1 MYYNLSLRNVKRS
14 FRDYLIYFFTL
25 TLSVAI
31 FYSFNSLGS
40 QDMMIPFTSS
50 NDEILK
56 AINLFLGILSGFV
69 SVILAFLIIYAN
81 NLLIKRRKREFGI
94 YTTLGMSKS
103 KISKILLM
111 ETIIIGIFC
120 LVIGLI
126 IGVFISQGLSAMT
139 AKVFEISLSK
149 YTFIFS
155 SNALIKTILCFGI
168 IFLFI
173 SIFNIRIM
181 KKYKLI
187 DLIYASKKNEE
198 LHLKNSKVSL
208 AIFILSVVILGV
220 AYSIILKEGLLGR
233 TQEIYL
239 SVALGIIGTVLFF
252 VSLAGFLVNSLKKS
266 ENIYFKNLNFFVV
279 RQLGNN
285 IKTNFI
291 SMSIISLMLF
301 VTVCILASGIG
312 IGKGVN
318 SDLDFKIPYDSV
330 IHQNDP
336 DTNMKELLK
345 KNGIDINLYTKDS
358 IDYNRYIIDKLPSEI
373 LGKKQYVTAT
383 EKIVDFTSRDTQ
395 AIKLSDYNELLEMK
409 GEKPISLT
417 NNQYAIYTN
426 DKEMVDFY
434 NKFLKT
440 GKNVDIDN
448 KEYLPVYKTVLYN
461 NIDNSMINNTILTL
475 IVPDSVCDN
484 LKVYNKT
491 LVMDINDK
499 FTANVDKKIKDLF
512 VKIQQDTGYEKN
524 YFVYTKEDL
533 RVEAL
538 SMSMLIGYIGIYIGI
553 IFLITSGSVL
563 AIQQLSETSDNQGRY
578 SLLRKLGSDRKMI
591 NKALFV
597 QIGTYFI
604 MPLLLAIVHS
614 IVGLKVSNK
623 IVQLNGGDDMVGNI
637 IFAAIFICVIYGL
650 YFITTFMGAKNII
663 NKKR

>member
-1 MYYNLSLRNVKRS
+1 MYYNLSFRNVKRS

-25 TLSVAI
+25 TLSVSV

-94 YTTLGMSKS
+94 YITLGMSKS

-111 ETIIIGIFC
+111 ETIIIGVFC

-149 YTFIFS
+149 YTFVFS
-155 SNALIKTILCFGI
+155 NDALIKTILCFGI

-198 LHLKNSKVSL
+198 LHLKNSKISL
-208 AIFILSVVILGV
+208 VIFILSVIILGA
-220 AYSIILKEGLLGR
+220 AYSIILKEGLTGR
-233 TQEIYL
+233 EEQIYL
-239 SVALGIIGTVLFF
+239 AVALGIIGTVLFF
-252 VSLAGFLVNSLKKS
+252 ISLAGFLVNSLKKS

-301 VTVCILASGIG
+301 VTICVLASGIG

-330 IHQNDP
+330 IYQNDP
-336 DTNMKELLK
+336 ETNMKQLLK
-345 KNGIDINLYTKDS
+345 KNGIDINLYTNNIIEYSRYNIGMTGEELLNRKEYSTPEGYTKNFDTE
-358 IDYNRYIIDKLPSEI
+358 ID
-373 LGKKQYVTAT
+373 
-383 EKIVDFTSRDTQ
+383 
-395 AIKLSDYNELLEMK
+395 AIKLSDYNKLLKMK
-409 GEKPISLT
+409 GEKPISLA

-426 DKEMVDFY
+426 DEKIVKFY
-434 NKFLKT
+434 NKFLKS
-440 GKNVDIDN
+440 GKKVEIDN
-448 KEYLPVYKTVLYN
+448 KEYVPAYKTTLYN
-461 NIDNSMINNTILTL
+461 NIDNSSIVLTPLIL
-475 IVPDSVCDN
+475 IVPDEACNN
-484 LKVYNKT
+484 LKERNKF

-512 VKIQQDTGYEKN
+512 AKIQQDTGYEKN

-538 SMSMLIGYIGIYIGI
+538 SMSMLMGYIGIYIGI

-563 AIQQLSETSDNQGRY
+563 AIQQLSETSDNQERY

-604 MPLLLAIVHS
+604 MPLLLAIIHS

-637 IFAAIFICVIYGL
+637 IFTAIFICVIYGL

-663 NKKR
+663 NKKK

>member
-1 MYYNLSLRNVKRS
+1 MYYNLSFRNVKRS

-25 TLSVAI
+25 TLSVSV

-103 KISKILLM
+103 KISKILLI
-111 ETIIIGIFC
+111 ETIIIGVFC

-126 IGVFISQGLSAMT
+126 IGLFISQGLSAMT

-149 YTFIFS
+149 YTFVFS
-155 SNALIKTILCFGI
+155 SDALIKTILCFGI

-187 DLIYASKKNEE
+187 DLIYASKKSEE

-208 AIFILSVVILGV
+208 VIFILSVIILGA
-220 AYSIILKEGLLGR
+220 AYSIILKEGLTGR
-233 TQEIYL
+233 EEQIYL
-239 SVALGIIGTVLFF
+239 AVALGIIGTVLFF
-252 VSLAGFLVNSLKKS
+252 ISLAGFLVNSLKKS

-301 VTVCILASGIG
+301 VTICVLASGIG

-330 IHQNDP
+330 IYQNDP
-336 DTNMKELLK
+336 ETNMKQLLK
-345 KNGIDINLYTKDS
+345 KNGIDINLYTNNIIEYSRYNIGMTGEELLNRKEYSTPEGYTKNFDTE
-358 IDYNRYIIDKLPSEI
+358 ID
-373 LGKKQYVTAT
+373 
-383 EKIVDFTSRDTQ
+383 
-395 AIKLSDYNELLEMK
+395 AIKLSDYNKLLKMK
-409 GEKPISLT
+409 GEKPISLA

-426 DKEMVDFY
+426 DEKIVKFY
-434 NKFLKT
+434 NKFLKS
-440 GKNVDIDN
+440 GKKVEIDN
-448 KEYLPVYKTVLYN
+448 KEYVPAYKTTLYN
-461 NIDNSMINNTILTL
+461 NIDNSSIVLTPLIL
-475 IVPDSVCDN
+475 IVPDEACNN
-484 LKVYNKT
+484 LKERNKF

-512 VKIQQDTGYEKN
+512 AKIQQDTGYEKN

-538 SMSMLIGYIGIYIGI
+538 SMSMLMGYIGIYVGI

-563 AIQQLSETSDNQGRY
+563 AIQQLSETSDNQERY

-604 MPLLLAIVHS
+604 MPLLLAIIHS

-637 IFAAIFICVIYGL
+637 IFTAIFICVIYGL

-663 NKKR
+663 NKKK

>member
-40 QDMMIPFTSS
+40 QDMMIPLTSS
-50 NDEILK
+50 TDEVLK
-56 AINLFLGILSGFV
+56 NINLVLGILSGFV
-69 SVILAFLIIYAN
+69 SIILAFLIIYAN
-81 NLLIKRRKREFGI
+81 NFLIKRRKKEFGI
-94 YTTLGMSKS
+94 YSTLGMSKS

-111 ETIIIGIFC
+111 ETIIIGVFC
-120 LVIGLI
+120 LVVGLI
-126 IGVFISQGLSAMT
+126 IGIFISQGLAAVT
-139 AKVFEISLSK
+139 AKIFNVSLEQYK
-149 YTFIFS
+149 FVFS
-155 SNALIKTILCFGI
+155 SASLIKTILCFGI

-187 DLIYASKKNEE
+187 DLIYSSKKNEE

-208 AIFILSVVILGV
+208 VIFILSVIILGV
-220 AYSIILKEGLLGR
+220 AYSIILKEGLSGR
-233 TQEIYL
+233 SQEIYL

-301 VTVCILASGIG
+301 VTVCVLASGVG
-312 IGKGVN
+312 IGKGAVAK
-318 SDLDFKIPYDSV
+318 LDFRIPYDSV
-330 IHQNDP
+330 IYQNNP
-336 DTNMKELLK
+336 DINMKELLK
-345 KNGIDINLYTKDS
+345 KNGIDIDLYTDNIIEYS
-358 IDYNRYIIDKLPSEI
+358 RYRIYKPASEI
-373 LGKKQYVTAT
+373 LNRKDYTTPKGIYIEFNSDMDV
-383 EKIVDFTSRDTQ
+383 
-395 AIKLSDYNELLEMK
+395 IKLSDYNKLLEMK
-409 GEKPISLT
+409 GEEPVNLKG
-417 NNQYAIYTN
+417 NQYAIYTN
-426 DKEMVDFY
+426 REELVNLYNEFLRRGKEVEIN
-434 NKFLKT
+434 NK
-440 GKNVDIDN
+440 GYV
-448 KEYLPVYKTVLYN
+448 PAYKTVLYN
-461 NIDNSMINNTILTL
+461 NIENSNIANTYLTL
-475 IVPDSVCDN
+475 IVPDNACN
-484 LKVYNKT
+484 NIKAENKF
-491 LVMDINDK
+491 LVMDINKK
-499 FTANVDKKIKDLF
+499 FTVDIDNKIKDLF
-512 VKIQQDTGYEKN
+512 MKIQQETGYEQN
-524 YFVYTKEDL
+524 YFLYNKEEL
-533 RVEAL
+533 KVEAIG
-538 SMSMLIGYIGIYIGI
+538 MSMLMGYIGVYIGI

-563 AIQQLSETSDNQGRY
+563 AIQQLSETSDNQERY

-591 NKALFV
+591 NKILFV

-604 MPLLLAIVHS
+604 VPLLLAIIHS

-623 IVQLNGGDDMVGNI
+623 VVELNGGERVVDNI

>member
-1 MYYNLSLRNVKRS
+1 MYYNLSFRNVKRS

-25 TLSVAI
+25 TLSVSV

-111 ETIIIGIFC
+111 ETIIIGVFC

-126 IGVFISQGLSAMT
+126 IGLFISQGLSAMT

-149 YTFIFS
+149 YTFVFS
-155 SNALIKTILCFGI
+155 SDALIKTILCFGI

-187 DLIYASKKNEE
+187 DLIYASKKSEE

-208 AIFILSVVILGV
+208 VIFILSVIILGA
-220 AYSIILKEGLLGR
+220 AYSIILKEGLTGR
-233 TQEIYL
+233 EEQIYL
-239 SVALGIIGTVLFF
+239 AVALGIIGTVLFF
-252 VSLAGFLVNSLKKS
+252 ISLAGFLVNSLKKS

-301 VTVCILASGIG
+301 VTICVLASGIG

-330 IHQNDP
+330 IYQNDP
-336 DTNMKELLK
+336 ETNMKQLLK
-345 KNGIDINLYTKDS
+345 KNGIDINLYTNNIIEYSRYNIGMTGEELLNRKEYSTPEGYTKNFDTE
-358 IDYNRYIIDKLPSEI
+358 ID
-373 LGKKQYVTAT
+373 
-383 EKIVDFTSRDTQ
+383 
-395 AIKLSDYNELLEMK
+395 AIKLSDYNKLLKMK
-409 GEKPISLT
+409 GEKPISLA

-426 DKEMVDFY
+426 DEKIVKFY
-434 NKFLKT
+434 NKFLKS
-440 GKNVDIDN
+440 GKKVEIDN
-448 KEYLPVYKTVLYN
+448 KEYVPAYKTTLYN
-461 NIDNSMINNTILTL
+461 NIDNSSIVLTPLIL
-475 IVPDSVCDN
+475 IVPDEACNN
-484 LKVYNKT
+484 LKERNKF

-512 VKIQQDTGYEKN
+512 AKIQQDTGYEKN

-538 SMSMLIGYIGIYIGI
+538 SMSMLMGYIGIYVGI

-563 AIQQLSETSDNQGRY
+563 AIQQLSETSDNQERY

-604 MPLLLAIVHS
+604 MPLLLAIIHS

-637 IFAAIFICVIYGL
+637 IFTAIFICVIYGL

-663 NKKR
+663 NKKK

>member
-1 MYYNLSLRNVKRS
+1 MYYNLSFRNVKRS

-25 TLSVAI
+25 TLSVSV

-94 YTTLGMSKS
+94 YITLGMSKS

-111 ETIIIGIFC
+111 ETIIIGVFC

-149 YTFIFS
+149 YTFVFS
-155 SNALIKTILCFGI
+155 NDALIKTILCFGI

-198 LHLKNSKVSL
+198 LHLKNSKISL
-208 AIFILSVVILGV
+208 VIFILSVVILGA

-301 VTVCILASGIG
+301 VTICILASGIG
-312 IGKGVN
+312 IGNGIN
-318 SDLDFKIPYDSV
+318 SDLDFKTPYDSV
-330 IHQNDP
+330 IYQNDL
-336 DTNMKELLK
+336 TNMKQLLK

-358 IDYNRYIIDKLPSEI
+358 INYNRYIIDKLPSEI

-383 EKIVDFTSRDTQ
+383 EKLVDFTSRDTQ
-395 AIKLSDYNELLEMK
+395 AIRLSDYNKLLEMK
-409 GEKPISLT
+409 GEKPISLA

-440 GKNVDIDN
+440 GKNLEIDN
-448 KEYLPVYKTVLYN
+448 KEYLPAYKTVLYN

-475 IVPDSVCDN
+475 IVPDSVCNN
-484 LKVYNKT
+484 LEVYNKT
-491 LVMDINDK
+491 LVMDVNNK

-512 VKIQQDTGYEKN
+512 AKIQQDTGYEKN
-524 YFVYTKEDL
+524 YFVYTKEAL

-563 AIQQLSETSDNQGRY
+563 AIQQLSETSDNQERY

-604 MPLLLAIVHS
+604 MPLLLAIIHS

-637 IFAAIFICVIYGL
+637 IFTAIFICVIYGL
-650 YFITTFMGAKNII
+650 YFITTFIGAKNII
-663 NKKR
+663 NKKK

>member
-1 MYYNLSLRNVKRS
+1 MYYNLSFRNVKRS

-40 QDMMIPFTSS
+40 QDMMIPLTSS
-50 NDEILK
+50 NHEILK
-56 AINLFLGILSGFV
+56 TINLLLGILSGFV

-81 NLLIKRRKREFGI
+81 NFLIKRRKKEFGI
-94 YTTLGMSKS
+94 YSTLGMSKS

-111 ETIIIGIFC
+111 ETIIIGVFC

-126 IGVFISQGLSAMT
+126 IGIFISQGLSAMT
-139 AKVFEISLSK
+139 AKIFEISLSK

-155 SNALIKTILCFGI
+155 SDALIKTILCFGI

-198 LHLKNSKVSL
+198 LHLKNTKISL
-208 AIFILSVVILGV
+208 LIFILSVVIIGA
-220 AYSIILKEGLLGR
+220 AYSIILKEGLSGKP
-233 TQEIYL
+233 QQIYL

-252 VSLAGFLVNSLKKS
+252 VSLAGFLVNSLKKT
-266 ENIYFKNLNFFVV
+266 ENVYFKNLNFFII

-301 VTVCILASGIG
+301 VTICVLASGIG

-330 IHQNDP
+330 IYQNEP
-336 DTNMKELLK
+336 DANMKELLK
-345 KNGIDINLYTKDS
+345 KNGIDINLYTNNIIEYSRYNIGITAEELLNRKEYSTPEGYTTNFDTE
-358 IDYNRYIIDKLPSEI
+358 ID
-373 LGKKQYVTAT
+373 
-383 EKIVDFTSRDTQ
+383 
-395 AIKLSDYNELLEMK
+395 AIKLSDYNKLLKMK
-409 GEKPISLT
+409 GEKPISLA

-426 DKEMVDFY
+426 DEEIVEFY
-434 NKFLKT
+434 NKFLKS
-440 GKNVDIDN
+440 GKNVEIDN
-448 KEYLPVYKTVLYN
+448 KEYLPAYKTTLYN
-461 NIDNSMINNTILTL
+461 NIENSSVVFTPLIL
-475 IVPDSVCDN
+475 IVPDEACNN
-484 LKVYNKT
+484 LKERNKF
-491 LVMDINDK
+491 LVMDINKK
-499 FTANVDKKIKDLF
+499 FTVDIDKKIKDLF
-512 VKIQQDTGYEKN
+512 AKIQQDTGYEKN
-524 YFVYTKEDL
+524 YFIYTKEDL
-533 RVEAL
+533 RVEAI
-538 SMSMLIGYIGIYIGI
+538 SMSMLMGYIGIYIGI

-563 AIQQLSETSDNQGRY
+563 AIQQLSETSDNQERY

-591 NKALFV
+591 NKTLFV

-604 MPLLLAIVHS
+604 MPLLLAIIHS

-623 IVQLNGGDDMVGNI
+623 IVQSNGGDDMVGNI
-637 IFAAIFICVIYGL
+637 IFAAIFITIIYGL

-663 NKKR
+663 NKNK

>member
-1 MYYNLSLRNVKRS
+1 MYYNLSFRNVKRS

-25 TLSVAI
+25 TLSVSV

-94 YTTLGMSKS
+94 YITLGMSKS

-111 ETIIIGIFC
+111 ETIIIGVFC

-149 YTFIFS
+149 YTFVFS
-155 SNALIKTILCFGI
+155 SDALIKTILCFGI

-198 LHLKNSKVSL
+198 LHLKNSKISL
-208 AIFILSVVILGV
+208 VIFILSVIILGA
-220 AYSIILKEGLLGR
+220 AYSIILKEGLTGR
-233 TQEIYL
+233 EEQIYL
-239 SVALGIIGTVLFF
+239 AVALGIIGTVLFF
-252 VSLAGFLVNSLKKS
+252 ISLAGFLVNSLKKS

-301 VTVCILASGIG
+301 VTICVLASGIG

-330 IHQNDP
+330 IYQNDP
-336 DTNMKELLK
+336 ETNMKQLLK
-345 KNGIDINLYTKDS
+345 KNGIDINLYTNNIIEYSRYNIGMTGEELLNRKEYSTPEGYTKNFDTE
-358 IDYNRYIIDKLPSEI
+358 ID
-373 LGKKQYVTAT
+373 
-383 EKIVDFTSRDTQ
+383 
-395 AIKLSDYNELLEMK
+395 AIKLSDYNKLLKMK
-409 GEKPISLT
+409 GEKPISLA

-426 DKEMVDFY
+426 DEKIVKFY
-434 NKFLKT
+434 NKFLKS
-440 GKNVDIDN
+440 GKKVEIDN
-448 KEYLPVYKTVLYN
+448 KEYVPAYKTTLYN
-461 NIDNSMINNTILTL
+461 NIDNSSIVLTPLIL
-475 IVPDSVCDN
+475 IVPDEACNN
-484 LKVYNKT
+484 LKERNKF

-512 VKIQQDTGYEKN
+512 AKIQQDTGYEKN

-538 SMSMLIGYIGIYIGI
+538 SMSMLMGYIGIYIGI

-563 AIQQLSETSDNQGRY
+563 AIQQLSETSDNQERY

-604 MPLLLAIVHS
+604 MPLLLAIIHS

-637 IFAAIFICVIYGL
+637 IFTAIFICVIYGL

-663 NKKR
+663 NKKK

>member
-1 MYYNLSLRNVKRS
+1 MYYNLSFRNVKRS

-25 TLSVAI
+25 TLSVSV

-94 YTTLGMSKS
+94 YITLGMSKS

-111 ETIIIGIFC
+111 ETIIIGVFC

-126 IGVFISQGLSAMT
+126 IGLFISQGLSAMT

-149 YTFIFS
+149 YTFVFS
-155 SNALIKTILCFGI
+155 SDALIKTILCFGI

-187 DLIYASKKNEE
+187 DLIYASKKSEE

-208 AIFILSVVILGV
+208 VIFILSVIILGA
-220 AYSIILKEGLLGR
+220 AYSIILKEGLTGR
-233 TQEIYL
+233 EEQIYL
-239 SVALGIIGTVLFF
+239 AVALGIIGTVLFF
-252 VSLAGFLVNSLKKS
+252 ISLAGFLVNSLKKS

-301 VTVCILASGIG
+301 VTICVLASGIG

-330 IHQNDP
+330 IYQNDP
-336 DTNMKELLK
+336 ETNMKQLLK
-345 KNGIDINLYTKDS
+345 KNGIDINLYTNNIIEYSRYNIGMTGEELLNRKEYSTPEGYTKNFDTE
-358 IDYNRYIIDKLPSEI
+358 ID
-373 LGKKQYVTAT
+373 
-383 EKIVDFTSRDTQ
+383 
-395 AIKLSDYNELLEMK
+395 AIKLSDYNKLLKMK
-409 GEKPISLT
+409 GEKPISLA

-426 DKEMVDFY
+426 DEKIVKFY
-434 NKFLKT
+434 NKFLKS
-440 GKNVDIDN
+440 GKKVEIDN
-448 KEYLPVYKTVLYN
+448 KEYVPAYKTTLYN
-461 NIDNSMINNTILTL
+461 NIDNSSIVLTPLIL
-475 IVPDSVCDN
+475 IVPDEACNN
-484 LKVYNKT
+484 LKERNKF

-512 VKIQQDTGYEKN
+512 AKIQQDTGYEKN

-538 SMSMLIGYIGIYIGI
+538 SMSMLMGYIGIYIGI

-563 AIQQLSETSDNQGRY
+563 AIQQLSETSDNQERY

-604 MPLLLAIVHS
+604 MPLLLAIIHS

-637 IFAAIFICVIYGL
+637 IFTAIFICVIYGL

-663 NKKR
+663 NKKK